1 MPSGMIKCL
10 GDKRVFHFVLE
21 KILENKKNCD
31 IIDAAS
37 KFSETFDEYFR
48 EGVETADMD
57 ERFYLKYAAAAIRGN
72 LRRTGREEL
81 LPSALM
87 TKSLDALTPEDY
99 EAVFSVAQANG
110 IKFFDFKKNHRYLPR
125 VNRAIGFL
133 KGLSFSSLLDVGSG
147 RGVFLIPFMDEFP
160 WVSVTALD
168 LNSDRIRMLS
178 DIRDGG
184 IDTLSV
190 RQCDVCDAPFSDGAF
205 DVVTLLEVL
214 EHIPDYRAAIRAAVA
229 MARQYV
235 VITVP
240 SHEDIN
246 PEHIHFLTKER
257 LSEAFAEVGVTRL
270 SFDGVHGH
278 LFLAA
283 KVGE

>member
-1 MPSGMIKCL
+1 
-10 GDKRVFHFVLE
+10 
-21 KILENKKNCD
+21 
-31 IIDAAS
+31 
-37 KFSETFDEYFR
+37 
-48 EGVETADMD
+48 MD

-72 LRRTGREEL
+72 LGRTGRKEL

-99 EAVFSVAQANG
+99 ETAFAVAQENG
-110 IKFFDFKKNHRYLPR
+110 IKFFDFKRTHRYLPR
-125 VNRAIGFL
+125 VNRTVGFL

-160 WVSVTALD
+160 WVSVTAID
-168 LNSDRIRMLS
+168 LNADRIRMLS

-184 IDTLSV
+184 VDTLSV
-190 RQCDVCDAPFSDGAF
+190 EKCDVCESPFAENSF
-205 DVVTLLEVL
+205 DVVTILEVL
-214 EHIPDYRAAIRAAVA
+214 EHIPDYRAAIRTAVRL
-229 MARQYV
+229 ARQYV

-240 SHEDIN
+240 SHEDDN

-257 LSEAFAEVGVTRL
+257 LSEAFREVGVTRL

>member
-1 MPSGMIKCL
+1 
-10 GDKRVFHFVLE
+10 
-21 KILENKKNCD
+21 
-31 IIDAAS
+31 
-37 KFSETFDEYFR
+37 
-48 EGVETADMD
+48 MD
-57 ERFYLKYAAAAIRGN
+57 DRFYLKYAAAAIRGN
-72 LRRTGREEL
+72 LARTGREVL
-81 LPSALM
+81 LPPALM
-87 TKSLDALTPEDY
+87 AKSLDALTPEDY
-99 EAVFSVAQANG
+99 ETVFSVAQANN
-110 IKFFDFKKNHRYLPR
+110 IKFFDFKRTHRYLPR
-125 VNRAIGFL
+125 VNRTIGFL

-160 WVSVTALD
+160 WVSVTAID
-168 LNSDRIRMLS
+168 VNDDRIRMLS

-184 IDTLSV
+184 VDTLAAEK
-190 RQCDVCDAPFSDGAF
+190 CDVCRASFPKNSF
-205 DVVTLLEVL
+205 DVVTILEVL
-214 EHIPDYRAAIRAAVA
+214 EHIPDYRAVIRAAVS

-240 SHEDIN
+240 SHEDDN

-257 LSEAFAEVGVTRL
+257 LSAAFREVGVTRL